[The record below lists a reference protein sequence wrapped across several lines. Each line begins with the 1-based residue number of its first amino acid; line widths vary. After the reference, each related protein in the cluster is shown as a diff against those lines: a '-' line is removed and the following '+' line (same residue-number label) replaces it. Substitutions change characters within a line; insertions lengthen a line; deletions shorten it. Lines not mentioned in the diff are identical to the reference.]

1 MTFVQKI
8 VRVSAA
14 ISVMALCETAVPAK
28 AQHAQVL
35 KSAQIEKVKKDASA
49 AVQKYY
55 QFFRD
60 QNMKALPEQSF
71 HIPWILLTAKGP
83 QNNLTKE
90 QALEGFEGSL
100 KGLLAN
106 GWGKSIFTIE
116 GVCVLSESA
125 AIVSGYNTRYKKDDS
140 VMSVGGVAYI
150 LSKGGDGWK
159 IASYSGTTKG
169 KVVRCD

>member
-8 VRVSAA
+8 VRASAVA
-14 ISVMALCETAVPAK
+14 SMMALCAAAPAK
-28 AQHAQVL
+28 AQQAQGL
-35 KSAQIEKVKKDASA
+35 TPAQIETVKKDASA

-71 HIPWILLTAKGP
+71 HIPWILLTGKGP

-90 QALEGFEGSL
+90 QALAGFEGSL

-106 GWGKSIFTIE
+106 DWGKSIFTIE

-150 LSKGGDGWK
+150 LSKGNDGWK